1 MGLVKSSYL
10 SAHYGDYEMITET
23 KGKLGFGSS
32 IPPELINRVFYNSA
46 FGMFKRVGAPTFA
59 ELQERR
65 LHIAKLRKI
74 LNYL

>member
-1 MGLVKSSYL
+1 
-10 SAHYGDYEMITET
+10 MITET

-32 IPPELINRVFYNSA
+32 IPHRVFYNSA

-65 LHIAKLRKI
+65 LHIAKFRQI
-74 LNYL
+74 LTYL